1 MRIIYLWPKIVKLS
15 ANMIV
20 ICILCVYFVC
30 LLDHIYIYKTIH
42 YHATSSFI
50 EIKMTK
56 KHILPGSRL
65 GFQPKVGRSA
75 NFEIV

>member
-1 MRIIYLWPKIVKLS
+1 MRIIYLWPKIVELS
-15 ANMIV
+15 ANIIV
-20 ICILCVYFVC
+20 ICILCEYFVC
-30 LLDHIYIYKTIH
+30 LLDHIYKTIH

-56 KHILPGSRL
+56 KHISPGSRL
-65 GFQPKVGRSA
+65 GFQPKIGRSA